1 MEPAEPTS
9 TFSNPPP
16 PETPVLENDEA
27 EYGQYDGDEYL
38 IPKPSEWF
46 PKLVSFQADL
56 IYNCMA
62 TLSAPIF
69 SLLSVASDS
78 YHQVEQTKDNVES
91 AVHQVPST
99 LTHGST
105 ILLKKLGF
113 GFLGAAYVCMVLV
126 MVLILSFILGVGLV
140 NLWVEEPVFV
150 RDRLHF
156 DYTDPH
162 PTAVFA
168 FGGVPVGHTFYVSL
182 VLLMPE
188 SDFNRGI
195 GVFQMSAELLS
206 VNGDVI
212 AKSSQPCML
221 RFRSLPVRLSRTFLM
236 GVPLLLGISAETQ
249 KLTIQILEHKEG
261 HFPRTQA
268 IRVTLFPRAG
278 TSYLPQLY
286 EAEILLNS
294 QLPWTKHV
302 VRSWKLTFFV
312 WTALYIYV
320 LFLIILILFCKPLLL
335 PMTMITATAAANV
348 SDQSYIETQSQ
359 ATSRPRPRPRRR
371 HSRESQAASR
381 DVESE
386 DVQELLRKW
395 QRSRSKRKAM
405 YLQPGDLDLGA
416 AETIGSSAAS
426 TISITR
432 EDASVAAEDVGDSE
446 SVCL

>member
-9 TFSNPPP
+9 TLSNPPP
-16 PETPVLENDEA
+16 SETPVLENDEA

-78 YHQVEQTKDNVES
+78 YHQVEQTKDTVES

-99 LTHGST
+99 LTHCST

-113 GFLGAAYVCMVLV
+113 GFLGAAYVCM
-126 MVLILSFILGVGLV
+126 
-140 NLWVEEPVFV
+140 EPVFV
-150 RDRLHF
+150 RDRMHF

-302 VRSWKLTFFV
+302 VRSWKLTFVV

-320 LFLIILILFCKPLLL
+320 LLLIILILFCKPLLL

-359 ATSRPRPRPRRR
+359 ATSQPGPRPRRR

-381 DVESE
+381 EVESE

-446 SVCL
+446 SVC

>member
-1 MEPAEPTS
+1 MEPAQPTS

-27 EYGQYDGDEYL
+27 EYGQYDCDEYL

-69 SLLSVASDS
+69 SLLSVASES
-78 YHQVEQTKDNVES
+78 YHQVEQTKDTVES

-113 GFLGAAYVCMVLV
+113 GLLGAAYVCCTS
-126 MVLILSFILGVGLV
+126 ITLS
-140 NLWVEEPVFV
+140 
-150 RDRLHF
+150 
-156 DYTDPH
+156 PH

-221 RFRSLPVRLSRTFLM
+221 RFRSLPVRLTRTFLM
-236 GVPLLLGISAETQ
+236 GVPLLLGISGETQ
-249 KLTIQILEHKEG
+249 KLTMQILEHKEG

-268 IRVTLFPRAG
+268 IRVTLLPRAG

-294 QLPWTKHV
+294 QLPWTKHL
-302 VRSWKLTFFV
+302 VRSWKLTFYV
-312 WTALYIYV
+312 WTSLYTYV

-348 SDQSYIETQSQ
+348 SDQSYTETQSQ
-359 ATSRPRPRPRRR
+359 ATSRPRRR
-371 HSRESQAASR
+371 HSRESQASSR

-405 YLQPGDLDLGA
+405 YLQPEDLDLGA

-432 EDASVAAEDVGDSE
+432 EDASVAAEDVGDLE